1 MNIPTYQRG
10 AEVWLKLCDCF
21 AKMLWFKVI
30 YRGRGVYTNLWLE
43 NNNNISNSKP
53 LSWKVGFYVELW
65 ILNSFNN
72 FWLNSFHWVEK
83 QSCWERIKFFPQLS
97 PVSGLSKLDLHWDI
111 ECCVEYSHDCKLLAV
126 FSILLLSD
134 QPDQQ
139 PAVSECGVAEQ
150 FYAGIE
156 PSVERLGRVEL
167 QSAAFLAAD
176 GAVTDARTNVL
187 TDSRTDRRAVS
198 RLLQT
203 KSWYSQSQSLL
214 QTDNIN
220 SILNNINNIEC
231 PSTSAASSLTM
242 ASW

>member
-1 MNIPTYQRG
+1 MAQQFSLSGEAELLRKNQVFPT
-10 AEVWLKLCDCF
+10 AL
-21 AKMLWFKVI
+21 
-30 YRGRGVYTNLWLE
+30 T
-43 NNNNISNSKP
+43 S
-53 LSWKVGFYVELW
+53 LW
-65 ILNSFNN
+65 IVQARFALRYWVLCRIFPWLQVVGGIFYSSSF
-72 FWLNSFHWVEK
+72 WSAW
-83 QSCWERIKFFPQLS
+83 S
-97 PVSGLSKLDLHWDI
+97 
-111 ECCVEYSHDCKLLAV
+111 A
-126 FSILLLSD
+126 
-134 QPDQQ
+134 

-214 QTDNIN
+214 ETDNIN

-231 PSTSAASSLTM
+231 PSSSAASSLTM